1 MLDYCAI
8 FPGHAREAVGPCL
21 RERATYEREG
31 VSRPVDVDGLRD
43 GDDHEAGRI
52 VLQSVLS
59 LVGKVSRR
67 SGHRLKGLEIDRCG
81 LNAL

>member
-1 MLDYCAI
+1 MSGRASVGRLMWRDY
-8 FPGHAREAVGPCL
+8 V
-21 RERATYEREG
+21 
-31 VSRPVDVDGLRD
+31 D

-67 SGHRLKGLEIDRCG
+67 SGHRLKGLEIDRCA